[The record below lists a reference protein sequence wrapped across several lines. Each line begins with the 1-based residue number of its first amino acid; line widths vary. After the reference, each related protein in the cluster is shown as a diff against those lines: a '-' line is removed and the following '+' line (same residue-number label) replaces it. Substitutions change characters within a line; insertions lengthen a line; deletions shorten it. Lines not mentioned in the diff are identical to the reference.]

1 MLSWTYIHIYFG
13 LLLLNKN
20 QFAILLI
27 IISIIFGTLMGT
39 FIKLAQEELNL
50 FTTGFL
56 RFFFGFLII
65 IPYILKT
72 KFTVFYTSNLKI
84 HILRS
89 ALNLPAMLLGFASLA
104 ILPLEKMTAIHFV
117 VPLLVTILAVIFLK
131 EKIYLYRSLALIIGF
146 LGVLIILRPGI
157 VDISIGIYMALAS
170 SLIWSVVIV
179 LTKKVS
185 KDDSAITILSHQY
198 LYMSLFSLPLVIYFW
213 DQPNLKTIIFILC
226 AAMSGTILHIAL
238 NHAYRL
244 VDVSMTQPYSFLGLV
259 LSSVIGYFVFSDKPD
274 LYTWLGASVIFCGVI
289 LISYR
294 ELQLNKEITR
304 KRLDINS

>member
-1 MLSWTYIHIYFG
+1 ML
-13 LLLLNKN
+13 NNN
-20 QFAILLI
+20 QFAIFLI

-39 FIKLAQEELNL
+39 FIKLAQEELNV

-65 IPYILKT
+65 TPYILKT
-72 KFTVFYTSNLKI
+72 KFEVFSTKNLKI

-89 ALNLPAMLLGFASLA
+89 ALNLPAMLLGFAALA
-104 ILPLEKMTAIHFV
+104 MLPLEKMTAIHFI
-117 VPLLVTILAVIFLK
+117 VPIIVTILAVIFLK
-131 EKIYLYRSLALIIGF
+131 EKIYLYRSIALVIGF
-146 LGVLIILRPGI
+146 LGMLIILRPGI
-157 VDISIGIYMALAS
+157 IDISIGIYMALIS
-170 SLIWSVVIV
+170 SLIWSVVII

-198 LYMSLFSLPLVIYFW
+198 VYMSLFSFPLVIYFW
-213 DQPNLKTIIFILC
+213 DQPSLKTIIFILC

-238 NHAYRL
+238 NHAYKL
-244 VDVSMTQPYSFLGLV
+244 VDVTMTQPYSFLGLV
-259 LSSVIGYFVFSDKPD
+259 VSSIIGYFVFSDNPD
-274 LYTWLGASVIFCGVI
+274 FYTWLGASVIFCGVL

-304 KRLDINS
+304 KRLNINS

>member
-1 MLSWTYIHIYFG
+1 ML
-13 LLLLNKN
+13 NNN
-20 QFAILLI
+20 QFAIFLI

-39 FIKLAQEELNL
+39 FIKLAQEELNV

-65 IPYILKT
+65 TPYILKT
-72 KFTVFYTSNLKI
+72 KFEVFSTKNLKI

-89 ALNLPAMLLGFASLA
+89 ALNLPAMLLGFAALA
-104 ILPLEKMTAIHFV
+104 MLPLEKMTAIHFI
-117 VPLLVTILAVIFLK
+117 VPIIVTILSVIFLK
-131 EKIYLYRSLALIIGF
+131 EKIYLYRSIALVMGF
-146 LGVLIILRPGI
+146 LGMLIILRPGI
-157 VDISIGIYMALAS
+157 IDISIGIYMALIS
-170 SLIWSVVIV
+170 SLIWSVVII

-198 LYMSLFSLPLVIYFW
+198 VYMSLFSFPLVIYFW
-213 DQPNLKTIIFILC
+213 DQPSLKTIIFILC

-238 NHAYRL
+238 NHAYKL
-244 VDVSMTQPYSFLGLV
+244 VDVTMTQPYSFLGLV
-259 LSSVIGYFVFSDKPD
+259 VSSIIGYFVFSDKPD
-274 LYTWLGASVIFCGVI
+274 FYTWLGASVIFCGVL

-304 KRLDINS
+304 KRLNINS

>member
-1 MLSWTYIHIYFG
+1 ML
-13 LLLLNKN
+13 NNN
-20 QFAILLI
+20 QFAIFLI

-39 FIKLAQEELNL
+39 FIKLAQEELNV

-65 IPYILKT
+65 TPYILKT
-72 KFTVFYTSNLKI
+72 KFEVFSTKNLKI

-89 ALNLPAMLLGFASLA
+89 ALNLPAMLLGFAALA
-104 ILPLEKMTAIHFV
+104 MLPLEKMTAIHFI
-117 VPLLVTILAVIFLK
+117 VPIIVTILAVIFLK
-131 EKIYLYRSLALIIGF
+131 EKIYLYRSIALVMGF
-146 LGVLIILRPGI
+146 LGMLIILRPGI
-157 VDISIGIYMALAS
+157 IDISIGIYMALIS
-170 SLIWSVVIV
+170 SLIWSVVII

-198 LYMSLFSLPLVIYFW
+198 VYMSLFSFPLVIYFW
-213 DQPNLKTIIFILC
+213 DKPSLKTIIFILC

-238 NHAYRL
+238 NHAYKL
-244 VDVSMTQPYSFLGLV
+244 VDVTMTQPYSFLGLV
-259 LSSVIGYFVFSDKPD
+259 VSSIIGYFVFSDKPD
-274 LYTWLGASVIFCGVI
+274 FYTWLGASVIFCGVL

-304 KRLDINS
+304 KRLNINS

>member
-1 MLSWTYIHIYFG
+1 
-13 LLLLNKN
+13 
-20 QFAILLI
+20 
-27 IISIIFGTLMGT
+27 MGT
-39 FIKLAQEELNL
+39 FIKLAQEELNV

-72 KFTVFYTSNLKI
+72 KFKVFNSSNLKI

-89 ALNLPAMLLGFASLA
+89 ALNLPAMLLGFAALA
-104 ILPLEKMTAIHFV
+104 ILPLEKITAIHFV

-157 VDISIGIYMALAS
+157 VDISIGIYMALTS
-170 SLIWSVVIV
+170 SLIWSVVII

-198 LYMSLFSLPLVIYFW
+198 LYMSLFSFPLVIYFW
-213 DQPNLKTIIFILC
+213 DQPNFKTIIFILC

-238 NHAYRL
+238 NHAYKL

-259 LSSVIGYFVFSDKPD
+259 VSSVIGYFVFSDKPD

>member
-1 MLSWTYIHIYFG
+1 
-13 LLLLNKN
+13 
-20 QFAILLI
+20 
-27 IISIIFGTLMGT
+27 MGT
-39 FIKLAQEELNL
+39 FIKLAQAELNV

-56 RFFFGFLII
+56 RFFFGLLII

-72 KFTVFYTSNLKI
+72 KFKVFYTSNLKI

-89 ALNLPAMLLGFASLA
+89 ALNLPAMLLGFAALA

-117 VPLLVTILAVIFLK
+117 VPLMVTILAVIFLK

-157 VDISIGIYMALAS
+157 VDISIGIYMALTS
-170 SLIWSVVIV
+170 SLIWSVVII

-238 NHAYRL
+238 NHAYKL

-259 LSSVIGYFVFSDKPD
+259 VSSVIGYFVFSDKPD

>member
-1 MLSWTYIHIYFG
+1 ML
-13 LLLLNKN
+13 NNN
-20 QFAILLI
+20 QFAIFLI

-39 FIKLAQEELNL
+39 FIKLAQEELNV

-65 IPYILKT
+65 TPYILKT
-72 KFTVFYTSNLKI
+72 KFEVFSTKNLKI

-89 ALNLPAMLLGFASLA
+89 ALNLPAMLLGFAALA
-104 ILPLEKMTAIHFV
+104 MLPLEKMTAIHFI
-117 VPLLVTILAVIFLK
+117 VPIIVTILAVIFLK
-131 EKIYLYRSLALIIGF
+131 EKIYLYRSIALVMGF
-146 LGVLIILRPGI
+146 LGMLIILRPGI
-157 VDISIGIYMALAS
+157 IDISIGIYMALIS
-170 SLIWSVVIV
+170 SLIWSVVII

-198 LYMSLFSLPLVIYFW
+198 VYMGLFSFPLVIYFW
-213 DQPNLKTIIFILC
+213 DQPSLKTIIFILC

-238 NHAYRL
+238 NHAYKL
-244 VDVSMTQPYSFLGLV
+244 VDVTMTQPYSFLGLV
-259 LSSVIGYFVFSDKPD
+259 VSSIIGYFVFSDKPD
-274 LYTWLGASVIFCGVI
+274 FYTWLGASVIFCGVL

-304 KRLDINS
+304 KRLNINS

>member
-1 MLSWTYIHIYFG
+1 ML
-13 LLLLNKN
+13 NNN
-20 QFAILLI
+20 QFAIFLI

-39 FIKLAQEELNL
+39 FIKLAQEELNV

-72 KFTVFYTSNLKI
+72 KFEVFSTKNLKI

-89 ALNLPAMLLGFASLA
+89 ALNLPAMLLGFAALA
-104 ILPLEKMTAIHFV
+104 MLPLEKMTAIHFI
-117 VPLLVTILAVIFLK
+117 VPIIVTILAVIFLK
-131 EKIYLYRSLALIIGF
+131 EKIYLYRSIALVMGF
-146 LGVLIILRPGI
+146 LGMLIILRPGI
-157 VDISIGIYMALAS
+157 IDISIGIYMALIS
-170 SLIWSVVIV
+170 SLIWSVVII

-198 LYMSLFSLPLVIYFW
+198 VYMSLFSFPLVIYFW
-213 DQPNLKTIIFILC
+213 DQPSLKTIIFILC

-238 NHAYRL
+238 NHAYKL
-244 VDVSMTQPYSFLGLV
+244 VDVTMTQPYSFLGLV
-259 LSSVIGYFVFSDKPD
+259 VSSIIGYFVFSDKPD
-274 LYTWLGASVIFCGVI
+274 FYTWLGASVIFCGVL

>member
-1 MLSWTYIHIYFG
+1 ML
-13 LLLLNKN
+13 NNN
-20 QFAILLI
+20 QFAIFLI

-39 FIKLAQEELNL
+39 FIKLAQEELNV

-65 IPYILKT
+65 TPYILKT
-72 KFTVFYTSNLKI
+72 KFEVFSTKNLKI

-89 ALNLPAMLLGFASLA
+89 ALNLPAMLLGFAALA
-104 ILPLEKMTAIHFV
+104 MLPLEKMTAIHFI
-117 VPLLVTILAVIFLK
+117 VPIIVTILAVIFLK
-131 EKIYLYRSLALIIGF
+131 EKIYLYRSIALVMGF
-146 LGVLIILRPGI
+146 LGMLIILRPGI
-157 VDISIGIYMALAS
+157 IDISIGIYMALIS
-170 SLIWSVVIV
+170 SLIWSVVII

-198 LYMSLFSLPLVIYFW
+198 VYMSLFSFPLVIYFW
-213 DQPNLKTIIFILC
+213 DQPSLKTIIFIIC

-238 NHAYRL
+238 NHAYKL
-244 VDVSMTQPYSFLGLV
+244 VDVTMTQPYSFLGLV
-259 LSSVIGYFVFSDKPD
+259 VSSIIGYFVFSDKPD
-274 LYTWLGASVIFCGVI
+274 FYTWLGASVIFCGVL

-304 KRLDINS
+304 KRLNINS

>member
-1 MLSWTYIHIYFG
+1 ML
-13 LLLLNKN
+13 NNN
-20 QFAILLI
+20 QFAIFLI

-39 FIKLAQEELNL
+39 FIKLAQEELNV

-72 KFTVFYTSNLKI
+72 KFEVFSTKNLKI

-89 ALNLPAMLLGFASLA
+89 ALNLPAMLLGFAALA
-104 ILPLEKMTAIHFV
+104 MLPLEKMTAIHFI
-117 VPLLVTILAVIFLK
+117 VPIIVTILAVIFLK
-131 EKIYLYRSLALIIGF
+131 EKIYLYRSIALVMGF
-146 LGVLIILRPGI
+146 LGMLIILRPGI
-157 VDISIGIYMALAS
+157 IDISIGIYMALIS
-170 SLIWSVVIV
+170 SLIWSVVII

-198 LYMSLFSLPLVIYFW
+198 VYMSLFSFPLVIYYW
-213 DQPNLKTIIFILC
+213 DQPSLKTIIFISC

-238 NHAYRL
+238 NHAYKL
-244 VDVSMTQPYSFLGLV
+244 VDVTMTQPYSFLGLIV
-259 LSSVIGYFVFSDKPD
+259 SSIIGYFVFSDKPD
-274 LYTWLGASVIFCGVI
+274 FYTWLGASVIFCGVL

-294 ELQLNKEITR
+294 ELHLNKEITR
-304 KRLDINS
+304 KRLNINS

>member
-1 MLSWTYIHIYFG
+1 ML
-13 LLLLNKN
+13 NNN
-20 QFAILLI
+20 QFAIFLI

-39 FIKLAQEELNL
+39 FIKLAQEELNV

-65 IPYILKT
+65 TPYILKT
-72 KFTVFYTSNLKI
+72 KFEVFSTKNLKI

-89 ALNLPAMLLGFASLA
+89 ALNLPAMLLGFAALA
-104 ILPLEKMTAIHFV
+104 MLPLEKMTAIHFI
-117 VPLLVTILAVIFLK
+117 VPIIVTILAVIFLK
-131 EKIYLYRSLALIIGF
+131 EKIYLYRSIALVMGF
-146 LGVLIILRPGI
+146 LGMLIILRPGI
-157 VDISIGIYMALAS
+157 IDISIGIYMALIS
-170 SLIWSVVIV
+170 SLIWSVVII

-198 LYMSLFSLPLVIYFW
+198 VYMSLFSFPLVIYFW
-213 DQPNLKTIIFILC
+213 DQPSLKTIIFILC

-238 NHAYRL
+238 NHAYKL
-244 VDVSMTQPYSFLGLV
+244 VDVTMTQPYTFLGLV
-259 LSSVIGYFVFSDKPD
+259 VSSVIGYFVFSDIPD
-274 LYTWLGASVIFCGVI
+274 FYTWLGASVIFCGVL

-304 KRLDINS
+304 KRLNINS

>member
-1 MLSWTYIHIYFG
+1 ML
-13 LLLLNKN
+13 NNN
-20 QFAILLI
+20 QFAIFLI

-39 FIKLAQEELNL
+39 FIKLAQEELNV

-65 IPYILKT
+65 TPYILKT
-72 KFTVFYTSNLKI
+72 KFEVFSTKNLKI

-89 ALNLPAMLLGFASLA
+89 ALNLPAMLLGFAALA
-104 ILPLEKMTAIHFV
+104 MLPLEKMTAIHFI
-117 VPLLVTILAVIFLK
+117 VPIIVTILAVIFLK
-131 EKIYLYRSLALIIGF
+131 EKIYLYRTIALVMGF
-146 LGVLIILRPGI
+146 LGMLIILRPGI
-157 VDISIGIYMALAS
+157 IDISIGIYMALIS
-170 SLIWSVVIV
+170 SLIWSVVII

-198 LYMSLFSLPLVIYFW
+198 VYMSLFSFPLVIYFW
-213 DQPNLKTIIFILC
+213 DQPSLKTIIFILC

-238 NHAYRL
+238 NHAYKL
-244 VDVSMTQPYSFLGLV
+244 VDVTMTQPYSFLGLIV
-259 LSSVIGYFVFSDKPD
+259 SSIIGYFVFSDKPD
-274 LYTWLGASVIFCGVI
+274 FYTWLGASVIFCGVL

-304 KRLDINS
+304 KRLNINS

>member
-1 MLSWTYIHIYFG
+1 ML
-13 LLLLNKN
+13 NNN
-20 QFAILLI
+20 QFAIFLI

-39 FIKLAQEELNL
+39 FIKLAQEELNV

-65 IPYILKT
+65 TPYIPKT
-72 KFTVFYTSNLKI
+72 KFEVFSTKNLKI

-89 ALNLPAMLLGFASLA
+89 TLNLPAMLLGFAALA
-104 ILPLEKMTAIHFV
+104 MLPLEKMTAIHFI
-117 VPLLVTILAVIFLK
+117 VPIIVTILAVIFLK
-131 EKIYLYRSLALIIGF
+131 EKIYLYRSIALVMGF
-146 LGVLIILRPGI
+146 LGMLIILRPGI
-157 VDISIGIYMALAS
+157 IDISIGIYMALIS
-170 SLIWSVVIV
+170 SLIWSVVII

-198 LYMSLFSLPLVIYFW
+198 VYMSLFSFPLVIYFW
-213 DQPNLKTIIFILC
+213 DQPSLKTIIFILC

-238 NHAYRL
+238 NHAYKL
-244 VDVSMTQPYSFLGLV
+244 VDVTMTQPYSFLGLV
-259 LSSVIGYFVFSDKPD
+259 VSSIIGYFVFSDKPD
-274 LYTWLGASVIFCGVI
+274 FYTWLGASVIFCGVL

-304 KRLDINS
+304 KRLNINS